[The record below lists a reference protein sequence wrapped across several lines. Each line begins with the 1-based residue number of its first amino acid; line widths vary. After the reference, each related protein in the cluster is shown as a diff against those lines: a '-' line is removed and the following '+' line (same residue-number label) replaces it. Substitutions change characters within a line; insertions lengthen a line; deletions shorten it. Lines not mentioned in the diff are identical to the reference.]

1 MAQII
6 GDNEVLRNDAGVP
19 INADGM
25 EVPND
30 KDMWVPLPDKN
41 GVAPRDGVDRSFN
54 TFELAVCKAIEP
66 YDYDLVWGIYEEQII
81 KKSTAYIRPVPTGP
95 DMFHGPYFKCLAIY
109 EMQLVRRIP
118 DFTDMREIYTEF
130 FNIFNKF
137 MANMAP
143 YGQIDMH
150 ATNVHYRPATVGDTQ
165 DDEYNEKY
173 LVAEINYVTCYYLDG
188 SDK

>member
-6 GDNEVLRNDAGVP
+6 STQDFEDAVRAAVNDYEYK
-19 INADGM
+19 I
-25 EVPND
+25 
-30 KDMWVPLPDKN
+30 
-41 GVAPRDGVDRSFN
+41 
-54 TFELAVCKAIEP
+54 
-66 YDYDLVWGIYEEQII
+66 VWGIYEEQIVNE
-81 KKSTAYIRPVPTGP
+81 SMAYIRVIPTGP
-95 DMFHGPYFKCLAIY
+95 DMFHGPYFKCTANY

-118 DFTDMREIYTEF
+118 DYTDMRETYEEF
-130 FNIFNKF
+130 LHIFNKF

-143 YGQIDMH
+143 HGQIDMNN
-150 ATNVHYRPATVGDTQ
+150 TFIHYRPATVGDTQ